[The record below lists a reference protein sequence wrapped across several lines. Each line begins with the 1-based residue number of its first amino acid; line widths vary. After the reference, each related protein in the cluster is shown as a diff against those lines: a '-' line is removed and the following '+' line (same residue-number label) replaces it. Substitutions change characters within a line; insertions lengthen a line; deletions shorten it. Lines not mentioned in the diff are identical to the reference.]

1 MLKSFALNPVW
12 IPPLMATA
20 PDLVF
25 YDGHCG
31 LCHRAVRFLLAKDR
45 SGTTF
50 QFAALQSQTFLSV
63 IPEAE
68 RATLP
73 DSLIVR
79 TADGVT
85 LMRSTAVLYTLKRLG
100 GIWRVLG
107 TIASVI
113 PARIRDGVYDWIAR
127 VRHKL
132 FPSPTA
138 ACPLIPPE
146 LRARFKD

>member
-1 MLKSFALNPVW
+1 MLNFFTLNPVW
-12 IPPLMATA
+12 IPPLMAKA

-50 QFAALQSQTFLSV
+50 QFASLQSQTFLSV

-85 LMRSTAVLYTLKRLG
+85 LMRSAAVLYTLKRLG

-146 LRARFKD
+146 LRTRFKD